1 MMVVHTSG
9 YEKGGMTLGAL
20 LLEGIADLPL
30 SAEAVFI
37 NDLALN
43 SEKVRP
49 GSLFFACHGLQCSGH
64 NYIQQAIKQGAVAVL
79 YEEPYD
85 LLESIE
91 NKNIPLVA
99 VAHLREK
106 IGLIA
111 DRFYGNP
118 SQLLNMIGV
127 TGTNGK
133 SSCSYFIAHTL
144 SQGHPVP
151 CGLMGTLGNGLYGN
165 LSSST
170 HTTPDAVSVHK
181 MLYQMGNKGA
191 NNVVMEVSS
200 HGLQQGRVNSVHFK
214 TAVFTNLTHD
224 HLDYHG
230 SMAAYLAAKLKLF
243 ENVNLESVV
252 INMADR
258 SAKEILACLNKQVS
272 VIGYRLYKT
281 DSEKF
286 VEVVD
291 PAIRMINAVS
301 VESSLLGMTAKITS
315 PWGQGVLR
323 SNLLGHFNI
332 ENLLATLGV
341 LLLNGVSFDDA
352 LARLSTVRALAGRM
366 ETFLRQTGK
375 GMVVVDYAHTPDALA
390 KVLQTLRSHT
400 AGRLWCVLGCGGDR
414 DSGKRSQMGKV
425 AADLC
430 DHFIVTDDNPRS
442 EKPEKITEDM
452 TSGLHS
458 EYTIVHDRA
467 LAIKFAIEQ
476 AETDDVV
483 LIAGKGHETY
493 QEKNGVRRYFSDRK
507 EVAKHLD
514 CEGCVS

>member
-1 MMVVHTSG
+1 MRVVHTSE
-9 YEKGGMTLGAL
+9 YEKYGMTLGTL
-20 LLEGIADLPL
+20 LAKGIADFPL
-30 SAEAVFI
+30 SAEALFI

-43 SEKVRP
+43 SKEVRP
-49 GSLFFACHGLQCSGH
+49 GNLFFACHGLQCSGH
-64 NYIQQAIKQGAVAVL
+64 NYIQQAIKQGAVVVL

-85 LLESIE
+85 LLEPIE
-91 NKNIPLVA
+91 NIPLISVTY
-99 VAHLREK
+99 LKEK
-106 IGLIA
+106 LGLIA
-111 DRFYGNP
+111 DRFYGHP
-118 SQLLNMIGV
+118 SRSLKVIGV

-144 SQGHPVP
+144 SQGRPVP

-181 MLYQMGNKGA
+181 VLHQISNKGA
-191 NNVVMEVSS
+191 NDVVMEASS

-214 TAVFTNLTHD
+214 TAVFTNLTRD

-230 SMAAYLAAKLKLF
+230 SMTAYLAAKLKLF
-243 ENVNLESVV
+243 ENVHLESAV

-281 DSEKF
+281 DTEKF
-286 VEVVD
+286 VKAVD
-291 PAIRMINAVS
+291 PSIRMINAVS
-301 VESSLLGMTAKITS
+301 VESSLLGMTAKIS
-315 PWGQGVLR
+315 SSWGQGVLR

-341 LLLNGVSFDDA
+341 LLLNEISFDDA

-366 ETFLRQTGK
+366 ESFQSQRGK
-375 GMVVVDYAHTPDALA
+375 GRVVVDYAHTPDALA
-390 KVLQTLRSHT
+390 KVLQTLRPHT
-400 AGRLWCVLGCGGDR
+400 AGRLWCVFGCGGDR
-414 DSGKRSQMGKV
+414 DQGKRSQMGEI
-425 AADLC
+425 AATFC
-430 DHFIVTDDNPRS
+430 DHLLITDDNPRN
-442 EKPEKITEDM
+442 ENPEKIIKEITACLP
-452 TSGLHS
+452 GK
-458 EYTIVHDRA
+458 YTIIHDRA

-476 AETDDVV
+476 AKTDDVV
-483 LIAGKGHETY
+483 LIAGKGHETH
-493 QEKNGVRRYFSDRK
+493 QEKNGIYTYFSDRQ

-514 CEGCVS
+514 CQGGVL